1 MLSRSARQTQST
13 LMDGSLALRTPHN
26 PVFCIMNPTAL
37 VGGPLEAPLD
47 GRYQPGVLIGDDQ
60 LDSL

>member
-26 PVFCIMNPTAL
+26 PVLCIMHL
-37 VGGPLEAPLD
+37 MEM
-47 GRYQPGVLIGDDQ
+47 
-60 LDSL
+60 SS